1 MEIKTFRAAS
11 MQAALRLVRRELGPD
26 AAVLR
31 TREVRAG
38 GVMGLL
44 TGERGIEVEAS
55 AEVIVPSR
63 LPRKQAPLDQG
74 LDLTEITHLQL
85 PVDRDAFD
93 ERSNNHRSVPFHVA
107 VVGAAVG
114 VGSTTVATNLAAA
127 LNAHRLR
134 TLVWNAESNLTNH
147 AAADVLLFDVG
158 AGPTQTADR
167 LWDIANLVLLVVTS
181 EAKSILDG
189 YAAIKQLAERR
200 PGLRFQTV
208 VNFARNEVEA
218 DRVHRQ
224 LAQTCRQ
231 FLNFDVEAAGFVP
244 HDGNVPLAIQAG
256 RSLVTQM
263 PHSLAAQQ
271 FEQIASQLAIDLPI
285 NYLRFNSRKNL
296 KFAESAVTTGRY

>member
-1 MEIKTFRAAS
+1 
-11 MQAALRLVRRELGPD
+11 
-26 AAVLR
+26 
-31 TREVRAG
+31 
-38 GVMGLL
+38 
-44 TGERGIEVEAS
+44 
-55 AEVIVPSR
+55 
-63 LPRKQAPLDQG
+63 
-74 LDLTEITHLQL
+74 L
-85 PVDRDAFD
+85 PVDQDLLD
-93 ERSNNHRSVPFHVA
+93 ERSNDHCSAPIHIA

-147 AAADVLLFDVG
+147 AAVDVLLFDVG
-158 AGPTQTADR
+158 AKPTQTADR

-189 YAAIKQLAERR
+189 YAAIKLLAERR
-200 PGLRFQTV
+200 PGLRFQTI

-244 HDGNVPLAIQAG
+244 HDGNVPLAMQATDSKPSPFG
-256 RSLVTQM
+256 RGQGEGAEFFVKHPHPNPLHKGEGAVLVT
-263 PHSLAAQQ
+263 QQ